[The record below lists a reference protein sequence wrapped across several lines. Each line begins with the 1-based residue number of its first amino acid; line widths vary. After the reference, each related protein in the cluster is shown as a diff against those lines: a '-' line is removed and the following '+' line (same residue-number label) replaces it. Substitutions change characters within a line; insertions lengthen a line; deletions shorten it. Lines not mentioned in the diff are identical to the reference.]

1 MDDTDFDRA
10 LISAAFAEAATAGW
24 PAVSAASA
32 ARAANLK
39 LERARARF
47 PTSFAILLRFG
58 QIADQAA
65 LEGATTEGPVRD
77 RLFDTV
83 MRRFDALQPHREG
96 IRAVLRALPADPKLA
111 LAMAVTTQ
119 FSMSWMLE
127 AVGISA
133 RGLRGLLRAKG
144 LTAVWLYTL
153 RAWDRD
159 DTADL
164 STTMAALDRALTQAE
179 RFGGWLEGAAKP
191 PGPKPF
197 PEDPAN
203 QPVPQP

>member
-10 LISAAFAEAATAGW
+10 LITAAFAEAATAGW

-32 ARAANLK
+32 ARAANLP

-47 PTSFAILLRFG
+47 PTSFSILLRFG
-58 QIADQAA
+58 QIADQMA
-65 LEGATTEGPVRD
+65 LEGATIEGPVRD

-96 IRAVLRALPADPKLA
+96 IRAVLRALPSDPKLA
-111 LAMAVTTQ
+111 VAMAVATQ

-127 AVGISA
+127 AAGISA
-133 RGLRGLLRAKG
+133 NGLRGLLRAKG

-159 DTADL
+159 ETADL

-179 RFGGWLEGAAKP
+179 RFGGWLEGVAKP

-197 PEDPAN
+197 PEDPAS
-203 QPVPQP
+203 QPAPTP